1 MNINIGMDSKN
12 PRTKMTE
19 IAQEKVPKSVSNKDK
34 EGSKKIEMIPCD
46 HRMHLEFSKNEAII
60 YDSSLVYNEVEAEDV
75 NIEFAENGK
84 EQINMNDQLYSI
96 VNESEFSALLE
107 NPKKIP
113 NRPFEH
119 RDKTTKTFSN
129 GGNIKTLNIPNEV
142 INQIGNDGK
151 QKISNAN
158 FQNHNESFNQFLKK
172 LKSFSDYSYSMT
184 EWIEESYKWVE
195 SRYLKSRIIKTKKEK
210 KSKEMYNIQ

>member
-1 MNINIGMDSKN
+1 
-12 PRTKMTE
+12 
-19 IAQEKVPKSVSNKDK
+19 
-34 EGSKKIEMIPCD
+34 
-46 HRMHLEFSKNEAII
+46 
-60 YDSSLVYNEVEAEDV
+60 
-75 NIEFAENGK
+75 
-84 EQINMNDQLYSI
+84 MNDQLYSI

-113 NRPFEH
+113 NRPFDH